1 MALNERFQELTGLD
15 YALLDSIEDEVI
27 YIGPDNK
34 INWMNTSARNLVC
47 ESEGNFCYETLCSRE
62 SKCEECLLS
71 GSPVGLCE
79 QNFTAKTEKIVAHY
93 SVGENYSGGVL
104 LVFGDKSK
112 YSNGLKSDVKAIE
125 DESRLFH
132 EANHDQLTSLYNRR
146 YMDYL
151 FNLIDN
157 NKRKETNNHYALTI
171 LDIDKF
177 KSINDTYGHSVGDEV
192 LKVFAYRIISEIR
205 KTDIA
210 IRMGGDE
217 FLIVHSQNKEQDI
230 LGFIKRL
237 VNHMN
242 KPILLEDGRVLK
254 ITLSMGI
261 LLNAQSYGHLK
272 NAMKYADHALYE
284 AKSRSST
291 VSNYVFFGK
300 DLEKEISYTRELAED
315 LDEAI
320 SHNEFSV
327 YYQPIISLTTDKIC
341 GMEAFAR
348 WFSSEGD
355 KRYSPTQFLP
365 IAESRN
371 TIIELGEQLINQV
384 FEDIKRYRKQINR
397 YDFLSVNFTERQ
409 LMTKEYISLISDLA
423 RASKF
428 DIKKLHIELTED
440 ALIKNKSAAKR
451 MVNKY
456 REAGIEIILDNFG
469 KGYSSLSYLLEY
481 DIKKIKIDRRVISQ
495 IDKSEHCLKLMKTI
509 MSIAQIHDIEVIA
522 KGVENCEQL
531 DIVRDLGCQYAQGYF
546 VCVPMAIGKY
556 FKFAKDYYMEKNQLS
571 LLTPDSVPVNSI
583 QGFFTLIY
591 KKSSLPIQIYPA
603 RQYIRFLKYYFL
615 VTYVLIKY

>member
-1 MALNERFQELTGLD
+1 MALNERIQELTGLD
-15 YALLDSIEDEVI
+15 YTLLDSIEDEVI

-34 INWMNTSARNLVC
+34 IKWMNSSAKGLVC
-47 ESEGNFCYETLCSRE
+47 GSEGNYCYQALCSRG

-71 GSPVGLCE
+71 GSPIGLCE
-79 QNFTAKTEKIVAHY
+79 ENFTAKTEKIVAHY
-93 SVGENYSGGVL
+93 SVGENYSNGVL

-125 DESRLFH
+125 EESRLFH
-132 EANHDQLTSLYNRR
+132 EANHDSLTSLYNRR

-157 NKRKETNNHYALTI
+157 NKRHESNSRCTLTI

-177 KSINDTYGHSVGDEV
+177 KDINDTYGHAIGDEV
-192 LKVFAYRIISEIR
+192 LKVFAYRIKSEIR

-237 VNHMN
+237 VNHMD

-284 AKSRSST
+284 AKSRSS
-291 VSNYVFFGK
+291 SASHYVFFGK
-300 DLEKEISYTRELAED
+300 DLEKEISYTRELAENF
-315 LDEAI
+315 DEALI
-320 SHNEFSV
+320 HNDFSV
-327 YYQPIISLTTDKIC
+327 YYQPIVSLTTDKIC

-348 WFSSEGD
+348 WFSAQGN
-355 KRYSPTQFLP
+355 KRYSPMQFLP

-371 TIIELGEQLINQV
+371 TIIELGELLMNQV
-384 FEDIKRYRKQINR
+384 FDDIKRYSKQMNR
-397 YDFLSVNFTERQ
+397 YDFISVNFTERQ
-409 LMTKEYISLISDLA
+409 LMAKEYITLLSDLA
-423 RASKF
+423 RNSEF

-440 ALIKNKSAAKR
+440 TLIKNKSAAKK
-451 MVNKY
+451 MVDKF

-481 DIKKIKIDRRVISQ
+481 DIKKIKIDKDVISQ
-495 IDKSEHCLKLMKTI
+495 IDKSEHCLKLMKSI
-509 MSIAQIHDIEVIA
+509 MSIAQIHNIEVIA
-522 KGVENCEQL
+522 KGVENSEQL
-531 DIVRDLGCQYAQGYF
+531 EIVRDLGCQYAQGYF
-546 VCVPMAIGKY
+546 ICVPMAITKY
-556 FKFAKDYYMEKNQLS
+556 FKFAKEYYMEKNQLS
-571 LLTPDSVPVNSI
+571 LL
-583 QGFFTLIY
+583 
-591 KKSSLPIQIYPA
+591 SLGRIN
-603 RQYIRFLKYYFL
+603 
-615 VTYVLIKY
+615 

>member
-1 MALNERFQELTGLD
+1 MALNERFQDLTGLD
-15 YALLDSIEDEVI
+15 YALLGSIEDEVI

-34 INWMNTSARNLVC
+34 IKWMNARAKSLVSG
-47 ESEGNFCYETLCSRE
+47 SEGDYCYEILCSRE
-62 SKCEECLLS
+62 SKCAECLLS
-71 GSPVGLCE
+71 GSPVGFCE

-93 SVGENYSGGVL
+93 SVGENYSRGVL

-125 DESRLFH
+125 DKSRLFH

-146 YMDYL
+146 YMEYL
-151 FNLIDN
+151 FDLIDN
-157 NKRKETNNHYALTI
+157 NKRKETGNHYALTI

-177 KSINDTYGHSVGDEV
+177 KSINDTYGHAVGDEV

-254 ITLSMGI
+254 ITLSTGI

-284 AKSRSST
+284 AKARSSDT
-291 VSNYVFFGK
+291 SNYVFFGK
-300 DLEKEISYTRELAED
+300 DLEKELSYTRELAED
-315 LDEAI
+315 LDEAL
-320 SHNEFSV
+320 SRNDFSV
-327 YYQPIISLTTDKIC
+327 YYQPIVSLDTDKIC
-341 GMEAFAR
+341 GMEAFVR
-348 WFSSEGD
+348 WLSSEGD

-365 IAESRN
+365 IAESHN
-371 TIIELGEQLINQV
+371 TIIELGEQLLSQV
-384 FEDIKRYRKQINR
+384 FQDIKRYRKQMSR
-397 YDFLSVNFTERQ
+397 YDFLSVNFTQRQ
-409 LMTKEYISLISDLA
+409 LMTKEYITLISDLA
-423 RASKF
+423 NEANF
-428 DIKKLHIELTED
+428 DVKKLQIELTED
-440 ALIKNKSAAKR
+440 ALIKNVSASKK
-451 MVNKY
+451 MVNKF
-456 REAGIEIILDNFG
+456 RSAGIEIILDNFG
-469 KGYSSLSYLLEY
+469 KGCSSLSYLLEY

-522 KGVENCEQL
+522 KGVESPEQL
-531 DIVRDLGCQYAQGYF
+531 EIVRDLGCQYAQGYF
-546 VCVPMAIGKY
+546 VCAPMAICKY
-556 FKFAKDYYMEKNQLS
+556 FKFAKDYYMEKNQISLLS
-571 LLTPDSVPVNSI
+571 LGSI
-583 QGFFTLIY
+583 N
-591 KKSSLPIQIYPA
+591 
-603 RQYIRFLKYYFL
+603 
-615 VTYVLIKY
+615 